1 MSLMQVGSTIGE
13 ASVTL
18 EVRYLYWLFSAEFCV
33 LAKIS
38 KLLINKTALLIR
50 KLRNSVVK

>member
-1 MSLMQVGSTIGE
+1 MQVVSTTGE
-13 ASVTL
+13 ASSGS
-18 EVRYLYWLFSAEFCV
+18 EIRDLYWVFAPVFCV